1 VGEASVGESAVGE
14 AAVAEAE
21 AVVAEAA
28 GGQPA
33 ASVTARPA
41 VPPVVEEPEPL
52 DLLSIAGGSIY
63 KRVVPLVVGVVV
75 VGAVI
80 AWLVARR

>member
-1 VGEASVGESAVGE
+1 
-14 AAVAEAE
+14 
-21 AVVAEAA
+21 
-28 GGQPA
+28 
-33 ASVTARPA
+33 